1 MWAAVFL
8 LKLKDIAAVPV
19 AASWLR
25 SRPRITTRLIERL
38 CDESSEAA
46 PISVDDTC
54 THWWPVVSSEAYE
67 ECFVTPVQRAVIKVG
82 LTSDENHYYT
92 YTGYQGAGVESV
104 CFYFRRATNAEQRF
118 GWHERRRMG
127 SKFDCRAIL
136 DARSEGGCR
145 NLD

>member
-1 MWAAVFL
+1 MWAAMFL

-38 CDESSEAA
+38 CDESGDAG
-46 PISVDDTC
+46 PTC

-92 YTGYQGAGVESV
+92 SLVPRLT
-104 CFYFRRATNAEQRF
+104 T
-118 GWHERRRMG
+118 
-127 SKFDCRAIL
+127 
-136 DARSEGGCR
+136 
-145 NLD
+145 